1 MGGGRLACW
10 DLIRRYDELVVA
22 TLVLAPGIEL
32 SQSLEDFNLL
42 LLQTDDLFWV
52 AFHVAE
58 VRREDVL
65 ALILVDVI
73 RKIVRVCAE
82 NIG

>member
-1 MGGGRLACW
+1 
-10 DLIRRYDELVVA
+10 VVA